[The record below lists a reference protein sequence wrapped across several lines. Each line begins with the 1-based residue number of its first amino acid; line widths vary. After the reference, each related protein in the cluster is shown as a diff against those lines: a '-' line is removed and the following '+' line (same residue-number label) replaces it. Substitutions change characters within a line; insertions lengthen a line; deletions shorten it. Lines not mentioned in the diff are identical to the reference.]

1 MRTPSRARDDRGSAV
16 VDAVLVIPL
25 LLLLAMTVLQ
35 VMLALHVRSTL
46 VAAAAEGARAAAL
59 AGADAGSGVAR
70 TRSLLDNTVSAT
82 VVRSISARA
91 ERRGELEVL
100 AIRIEA
106 DLPLIGLL
114 GPSVLTVEGHAL
126 HEGWT

>member
-1 MRTPSRARDDRGSAV
+1 MHACRLRRDDAGSAV
-16 VDAVLVIPL
+16 VDAVLVLPL
-25 LLLLAMTVLQ
+25 LLLLAVAVLQ

-70 TRSLLDNTVSAT
+70 TRALLDDTVSASI
-82 VVRSISARA
+82 VRSISARA
-91 ERRGELEVL
+91 ERWGGIDVL
-100 AIRIEA
+100 AVRIEA

-126 HEGWT
+126 REGWT